1 MVFTILIS
9 IVFIAEIII
18 TIAIFKTLISLDKK
32 ILELNETVELAK
44 PGIKDIS
51 TLVKKISEQ
60 ILELTNDAIASLKI
74 NQEKFALKQITKIL
88 GALFLWK
95 LNSKAINKIRKS
107 KITKF
112 IGKGLSLLENM
123 V

>member
-18 TIAIFKTLISLDKK
+18 TIAVFRFLFSIDKK
-32 ILELNETVELAK
+32 ILDINDTIILAK
-44 PGIKDIS
+44 PSIKDVS
-51 TLVKKISEQ
+51 ELVKKISEQ
-60 ILELTNDAIASLKI
+60 YVEISEHFVDDFKD
-74 NQEKFALKQITKIL
+74 NQEKFVLKQLTKFL
-88 GALFLWK
+88 GALILWR

-107 KITKF
+107 RVTKF